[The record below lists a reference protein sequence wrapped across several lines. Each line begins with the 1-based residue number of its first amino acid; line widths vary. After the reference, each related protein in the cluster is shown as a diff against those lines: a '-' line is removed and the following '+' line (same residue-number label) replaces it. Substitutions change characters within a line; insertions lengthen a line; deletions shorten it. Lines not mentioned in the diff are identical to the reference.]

1 LRDDLADES
10 KMMEGPEQIVEELK
24 PMWAILSQLL
34 SRAEKMSE
42 PQKVIVALHDGRP
55 KPIIIKSGKK

>member
-10 KMMEGPEQIVEELK
+10 KKMEGPEQIVEELK

-34 SRAEKMSE
+34 SQAEKMSE
-42 PQKVIVALHDGRP
+42 PQKVIVALHDG
-55 KPIIIKSGKK
+55 KPN